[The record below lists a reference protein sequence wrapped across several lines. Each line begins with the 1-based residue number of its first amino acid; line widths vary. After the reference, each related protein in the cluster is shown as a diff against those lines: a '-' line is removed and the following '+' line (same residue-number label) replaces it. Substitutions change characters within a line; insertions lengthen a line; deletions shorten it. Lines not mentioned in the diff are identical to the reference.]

1 MRRQN
6 FNGAAE
12 DDSLPVMV
20 PRNDRAT
27 VSISPARVRRL
38 HEHLVEA
45 LRPLRTMTNPQHPA
59 SPLRPEPQGF
69 AARVAHTACS
79 LCKGWCC
86 RNGEDHGF
94 LDERTIARVRRAGL
108 AVDVSAVLRLYLE
121 RVPEVG
127 YEESC
132 IFHGKQ
138 GCTLDRS
145 LRSDVCNRYFCDGL
159 QGYLTGGDAVTPTM
173 IIAGVGD
180 KIRTS
185 AILMPKEETA
195 RPQTAPPSRGT
206 SGPPPP
212 AHHPIPKILWTR
224 IR

>member
-27 VSISPARVRRL
+27 VSVSPERVRRL

-45 LRPLRTMTNPQHPA
+45 WRALHKTKNPEHPA
-59 SPLRPEPQGF
+59 SPPHPEPQGF
-69 AARVAHTACS
+69 AARVAHAACS

-86 RNGEDHGF
+86 RNGKDHAF
-94 LDERTIARVRRAGL
+94 LDEATMARVHRAGL
-108 AVDVSAVLRLYLE
+108 APDVRAVLRLYLE

-127 YEESC
+127 YEDSC

-145 LRSDVCNRYFCDGL
+145 LRSDVCNKYFCDGL
-159 QGYLTGGDAVTPTM
+159 ESYLTGGDVVTPTM

-180 KIRTS
+180 KMRTS
-185 AILMPKEETA
+185 AILMPREETA
-195 RPQTAPPSRGT
+195 KASNRNQ
-206 SGPPPP
+206 
-212 AHHPIPKILWTR
+212 HC
-224 IR
+224 

>member
-1 MRRQN
+1 MRWRPATDCSGSRPRPIRFISKVRSRDQTEPLTRRQN

-20 PRNDRAT
+20 PRNDKAAVPT
-27 VSISPARVRRL
+27 SPERVRRL

-45 LRPLRTMTNPQHPA
+45 LRALPTMKNLQHPA
-59 SPLRPEPQGF
+59 SPPRSEPQGF

-86 RNGEDHGF
+86 RNGKDHGF

-108 AVDVSAVLRLYLE
+108 ALDVCAVLRLYLE

-127 YEESC
+127 FENSC

-145 LRSDVCNRYFCDGL
+145 LRSDVCNSYFCGGL
-159 QGYLTGGDAVTPTM
+159 QVC
-173 IIAGVGD
+173 IAL
-180 KIRTS
+180 R
-185 AILMPKEETA
+185 
-195 RPQTAPPSRGT
+195 
-206 SGPPPP
+206 
-212 AHHPIPKILWTR
+212 
-224 IR
+224 